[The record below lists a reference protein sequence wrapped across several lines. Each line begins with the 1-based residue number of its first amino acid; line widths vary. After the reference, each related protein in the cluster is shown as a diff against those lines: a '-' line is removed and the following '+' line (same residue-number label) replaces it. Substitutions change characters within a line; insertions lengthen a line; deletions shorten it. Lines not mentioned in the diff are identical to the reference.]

1 MRSIRVISAMVAV
14 ETFLVLVLGK
24 IVRVT
29 GASESIP
36 DWPLA
41 HGRLI
46 PQMTLPIF
54 WEWSHRLLVLVACP
68 NELGATRVGVAAGK
82 KLGNAVVRNRAK
94 RLMREAVRQ
103 RAPKLASGW
112 DLILIGRAA
121 IVPVKLADVAD
132 AQDWLLRQAG
142 LVSES

>member
-1 MRSIRVISAMVAV
+1 M
-14 ETFLVLVLGK
+14 
-24 IVRVT
+24 
-29 GASESIP
+29 
-36 DWPLA
+36 PLA
-41 HGRLI
+41 EARARIRLARLR
-46 PQMTLPIF
+46 TRGDF
-54 WEWSHRLLVLVACP
+54 ERVRRDGKAWSHRLLVLVACP

-132 AQDWLLRQAG
+132 ALDWLLRQAG